1 MVGKGADWRGDATEL
16 SHLID
21 SEKGGGFRFNEG
33 YLREGLSCHDRG
45 ESLNLSGACLA
56 LLRKQAG
63 SVRVGEVGWVVEQRV
78 EIVNCKAVVAHDRE
92 VNSSRCQPGSG

>member
-45 ESLNLSGACLA
+45 ESLNLSGACA
-56 LLRKQAG
+56 CFAAEASRKCAG
-63 SVRVGEVGWVVEQRV
+63 GGGGLCGRTKG
-78 EIVNCKAVVAHDRE
+78 
-92 VNSSRCQPGSG
+92 